1 MFNSFILC
9 CKRNVLMFFPLSFK
23 DLLGDIM
30 ASKRDFRSYF
40 VETDNTNKETSLS
53 SQKISLIN
61 QSFPNITGEKEIQ
74 YVQREIEKQV
84 C

>member
-40 VETDNTNKETSLS
+40 VKTDNTNKETPSS

-74 YVQREIEKQV
+74 YIQREIEKQV